1 MVEYCEIFKMAFS
14 KIQDFL
20 RRPKALKLLQDISY
34 DFSYPIFNFADTL
47 TTVVA
52 NTEPFLL
59 PEPTTATESI
69 FLLFE
74 EKEKFDT
81 VGLSTMWF
89 VLIVLFLMTV
99 KIEQILWCL

>member
-47 TTVVA
+47 TTVRRGKHWTVSLTGT
-52 NTEPFLL
+52 NDGDGIHF
-59 PEPTTATESI
+59 
-69 FLLFE
+69 F
-74 EKEKFDT
+74 KF
-81 VGLSTMWF
+81 F
-89 VLIVLFLMTV
+89 
-99 KIEQILWCL
+99 

>member
-1 MVEYCEIFKMAFS
+1 MTEKVIIVIES
-14 KIQDFL
+14 SL
-20 RRPKALKLLQDISY
+20 
-34 DFSYPIFNFADTL
+34 SYPIFNFADTL
-47 TTVVA
+47 TTVRRGKRWTVSLTGT
-52 NTEPFLL
+52 NDGDGIHFFLR
-59 PEPTTATESI
+59 
-69 FLLFE
+69 FE